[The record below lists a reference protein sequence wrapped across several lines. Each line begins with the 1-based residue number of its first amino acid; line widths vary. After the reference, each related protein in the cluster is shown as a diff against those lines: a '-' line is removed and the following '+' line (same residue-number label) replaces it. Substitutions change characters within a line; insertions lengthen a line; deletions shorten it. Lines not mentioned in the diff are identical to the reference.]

1 MKKIYLLIRDDK
13 TIEGYNTGPEEFTIE
28 YNMEESDFDYFSNN
42 YYYAKF
48 LNNSIVY
55 QEDLKVKEENKTQK
69 YYRIQNLKLLLQ
81 ESDYKITKCYEA
93 SLLNEEIPYNLQ
105 ELLAQRKA
113 WREEINAI
121 EFEISMLG
129 QYEKTYPISVKF
141 DKA

>member
-1 MKKIYLLIRDDK
+1 MKKIYLLVREDN
-13 TIEGYNTGPEEFTIE
+13 TIEGYGSIPEEISIE
-28 YNMEESDFDYFSNN
+28 YDIEDSDFNYFINN

-48 LNNSIVY
+48 LNGSIVY
-55 QEDLKVKEENKTQK
+55 QEDVKIKEEEKMKK
-69 YYRIQNLKLLLQ
+69 YYKIQNLKLLLN

-113 WREEINAI
+113 WRDEINAL

-129 QYEKTYPISVKF
+129 
-141 DKA
+141 